1 MNTIIR
7 PKDRAEWLEH
17 RKHGIGSSEVATIL
31 GLNPWETPYQLWRR
45 KKGFDAP
52 KTENFAMKAGHY
64 LEDAVSQ
71 FWADATGRE
80 VIKSSA
86 GDWLFVN
93 SEKDFL
99 RASPDR
105 TFWIPGM
112 PKNNE
117 NKGVLECKTTQ
128 MSIDAEDLPK
138 HWFCQVQYLLGVAEF
153 QQGSLAWLC
162 SGREFG
168 YKDIAFV
175 PDFYGW
181 MVEEVERFWVDN
193 LLGNIEPEAITAVD
207 VITKYARHTDDKIRI
222 LYDDGRFIE
231 KLGNEEIDLL
241 EDESDVEKKREY
253 VSEIISSHKHL
264 KEVKQQISALED
276 VAKSLEEKIKLG
288 FGDAEAISYGGQ
300 TLATWK
306 AAKDS
311 AKFDSKAFCKAH
323 PDLAQ
328 EFTHVTPGS
337 RRLIIK

>member
-1 MNTIIR
+1 MSTTIIR

-45 KKGFDAP
+45 KKGLDAP
-52 KTENFAMKAGHY
+52 KDETFAMKAGHY

-86 GDWLFVN
+86 GDWLIVN
-93 SEKDFL
+93 SERDFL

-105 TFWIPGM
+105 TYWIPGL
-112 PKNNE
+112 PKSNE

-128 MSIDAEDLPK
+128 MSIDADDLPK
-138 HWFCQVQYLLGVAEF
+138 HWFCQVQYQLGVSELT
-153 QQGSLAWLC
+153 QGSLAWLC

-175 PDFYGW
+175 EDFYGW
-181 MVEEVERFWVDN
+181 MTEEIERFWVDN
-193 LLGNIEPEAITAVD
+193 ILGGIEPAATSVVD
-207 VITKYARHTDDKIRI
+207 VVTKYARHTEGKI
-222 LYDDGRFIE
+222 IE
-231 KLGNEEIDLL
+231 VSDELL
-241 EDESDVEKKREY
+241 TVYTR
-253 VSEIISSHKHL
+253 L
-264 KEVKQQISALED
+264 KEVRAEIAKAEKEKEELE
-276 VAKSLEEKIKLG
+276 AKIKIG
-288 FGDAEAISYGGQ
+288 FGDAEAISYNGQ

-306 AAKDS
+306 ASKES
-311 AKFDSKAFCKAH
+311 AKFDSLAFCQAH

-328 EFTHVTPGS
+328 SFTKTIPGT
-337 RRLIIK
+337 RRFILK